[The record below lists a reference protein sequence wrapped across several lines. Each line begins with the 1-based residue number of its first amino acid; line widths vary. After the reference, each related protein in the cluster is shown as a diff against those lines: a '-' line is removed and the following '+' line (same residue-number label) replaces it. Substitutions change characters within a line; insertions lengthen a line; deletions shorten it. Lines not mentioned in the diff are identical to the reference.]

1 MKIPRR
7 QRNLHY
13 PVALGCSCV
22 PKKVGDR
29 VWLRRGPQF
38 IFFHIEEGVEIYYAQ
53 SGRGRPDMWTAQP
66 DGPGVY
72 VRIGEWPDSRSP
84 FDAAE
89 AKKRARTSHLIAET
103 LFDLDRWMV
112 A

>member
-29 VWLRRGPQF
+29 VWLRRGPQL
-38 IFFHIEEGVEIYYAQ
+38 ILLRIEEGVEIYYAR
-53 SGRGRPDMWTAQP
+53 SGRGRPDMWTAHRER
-66 DGPGVY
+66 PGVY
-72 VRIGEWPDSRSP
+72 VRVGEWPDSGLS
-84 FDAAE
+84 FDVEE
-89 AKKRARTSHLIAET
+89 AKKRARTAYLIAET

-112 A
+112 R